1 MSEVPNQK
9 SGPLMPKATAIW
21 LIENTSLTFEQ
32 IADFCQLHV
41 LEVQG
46 IADGDVAQSMRG
58 VDPII
63 TGQTTP
69 QAIEEAQQDPK
80 KRLELLIPQRV
91 ILESKKGGRRP
102 GRRTSHYIPMARRQ
116 DRPKAILWLQRNYPE
131 LKDAQI
137 MRLVSTTKATIQ
149 KIRERTHWD
158 SAHLTP
164 TDPVFLGLCS
174 QEALDQEVAQVRQ
187 ERPMTSGETEGQ
199 GLTLISAAHIGPE
212 EHKEE
217 HRTSSSN
224 RGETDVD
231 LIFARLKERKE
242 NGSGARDTDSSN
254 DSEES

>member
-1 MSEVPNQK
+1 MNVGVPIMSEIPSQK

-46 IADGDVAQSMRG
+46 LADGDVSPSMRG
-58 VDPII
+58 VDPTL
-63 TGQTTP
+63 TGQTTH
-69 QAIEEAQQDPK
+69 QAIEDAQQDPK
-80 KRLELLIPQRV
+80 KRLELFIPQRA
-91 ILESKKGGRRP
+91 ILEAQKGGRRQ
-102 GRRTSHYIPMARRQ
+102 RRQSHYIPMARRH

-174 QEALDQEVAQVRQ
+174 QEALDQEVAQIRH
-187 ERPMTSGETEGQ
+187 ERTVTSNETEGQ
-199 GLTLISAAHIGPE
+199 NLTLISAAHMGTGAE
-212 EHKEE
+212 GEA
-217 HRTSSSN
+217 SSSSFES
-224 RGETDVD
+224 GKTDVD
-231 LIFARLKERKE
+231 MIFARLKERKDNE
-242 NGSGARDTDSSN
+242 
-254 DSEES
+254 SET